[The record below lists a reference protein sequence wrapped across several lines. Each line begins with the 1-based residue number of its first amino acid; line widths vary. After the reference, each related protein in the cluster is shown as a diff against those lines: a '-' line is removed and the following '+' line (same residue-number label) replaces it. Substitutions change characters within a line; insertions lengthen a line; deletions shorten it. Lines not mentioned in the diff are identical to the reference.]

1 MQAAPNLKFA
11 VTAFAQSSR
20 DQLRFESLIAEQHE
34 VWASERARR
43 DMQKLCDTI
52 SEIQSS
58 HRRPLAQPLKTWDF
72 DCFGILQKFK
82 HKPHK
87 NKQLQSL
94 TPSNHPIQLGHLH
107 SGRFGK
113 GFYHSPQ
120 KNQARLSEWSQQAKF
135 ERYPF
140 WSSGPTTSIR
150 GYGLSDI
157 EMTFTPFRNLL
168 HVMSSSGRK
177 IGVKLLDEKPHI
189 SVSPEILPLHAIC
202 ASPPPS
208 YLSVTSIAS
217 SPCYFCIPH
226 PQLPSAQHPQQHL
239 HHTNPPC
246 PPVSLIAVN
255 S

>member
-1 MQAAPNLKFA
+1 
-11 VTAFAQSSR
+11 
-20 DQLRFESLIAEQHE
+20 
-34 VWASERARR
+34 
-43 DMQKLCDTI
+43 MQKLCDTI

-58 HRRPLAQPLKTWDF
+58 HRRPLAQPLQTWDF

-94 TPSNHPIQLGHLH
+94 TPSNRPVQLGHLH

-120 KNQARLSEWSQQAKF
+120 KTRRLSECSQQTKF
-135 ERYPF
+135 EKYPF
-140 WSSGPTTSIR
+140 WSSGPATSIR

-157 EMTFTPFRNLL
+157 QMTFTPFRNLL
-168 HVMSSSGRK
+168 HVVSNSGRMRAQDWSEVAWWK
-177 IGVKLLDEKPHI
+177 THI
-189 SVSPEILPLHAIC
+189 SASPKILPLHAIC

-226 PQLPSAQHPQQHL
+226 PQLPRSAASPTTPPSHKPTVPFSL
-239 HHTNPPC
+239 ADCGKLLNENP
-246 PPVSLIAVN
+246 SISDAVERKLQLTWQAGVDRVDL
-255 S
+255 SVFH